1 MATAKHT
8 APRFDLSDK
17 DAALARL
24 SPEGV
29 SALLRLL
36 TARPARPTMGA

>member
-17 DAALARL
+17 DAAL
-24 SPEGV
+24 
-29 SALLRLL
+29 LRLL